1 MDDIVVW
8 IIIAA
13 FYAPLHYLLPVL
25 VLFITGTEADAVRR
39 RLIQRALLDSTL
51 SMLAAFAIVIYLARQ
66 GAMSTAMLILLLSM
80 TLPYVRIWQHRREI
94 TTESS
99 PP

>member
-25 VLFITGTEADAVRR
+25 VLFITGGEPEAVRR
-39 RLIQRALLDSTL
+39 RLIRRALADSTV
-51 SMLAAFAIVIYLARQ
+51 SMVFAFAVVIFLVSQ
-66 GAMSTAMLILLLSM
+66 GRMSLAMLILLVSM
-80 TLPYVRIWQHRREI
+80 LYPFIGIWRHRREI
-94 TTESS
+94 ATSGAS
-99 PP
+99 